1 VKSFRLFITRSGET
15 EWSRA
20 RRFTGPRDVALTDL
34 GRRQSE
40 AAAQALA
47 GEALVGVH
55 ASPAE
60 PARAAAEMI
69 AKPHRLEIA
78 LDEDLREMGFGEWE
92 GLTGDEAGARTP
104 ALYAGWREAPD
115 RMTPPG
121 GEPLA
126 AVAARVGRALARLR
140 ARDGAGPVVVVTH
153 AIVARLLVLEALGLG
168 PGRLWSVDA
177 SPAGITE
184 IEYQTDWATVHR
196 MNTLAHLHDV

>member
-1 VKSFRLFITRSGET
+1 MFITRHGET

-20 RRFTGPRDVALTDL
+20 RRFAGPGDAALTDF

-40 AAAQALA
+40 ALAQALA
-47 GEALVGVH
+47 GETVAAVH
-55 ASPAE
+55 ASPSE

-78 LDEDLREMGFGEWE
+78 VDADFREMSFGEWE
-92 GLTGDEAGARTP
+92 GLTGEDAAARAP
-104 ALYAGWREAPD
+104 ALFAEWREAPE

-121 GEPLA
+121 GEPLT
-126 AVAARVGRALARLR
+126 AVVARVARGLARLR
-140 ARDGAGPVVVVTH
+140 DTGATGAVVLVTH
-153 AIVARLLVLEALGLG
+153 AIVARLIVLDALGLA

-177 SPAGITE
+177 SPAGLTE
-184 IEYQTDWATVHR
+184 IEYQPDWATVHR

>member
-1 VKSFRLFITRSGET
+1 MKSFRLFITRHGET

-20 RRFTGPRDVALTDL
+20 RRFAGSGDLALTDL

-40 AAAQALA
+40 ALAQALA
-47 GEALVGVH
+47 GEAVAAVH

-78 LDEDLREMGFGEWE
+78 VDADFREMSFGDWE
-92 GLTGDEAGARTP
+92 GLTGEDAAARAP
-104 ALYAGWREAPD
+104 ALFAEWREAPD

-121 GEPLA
+121 GEPLTA
-126 AVAARVGRALARLR
+126 LAARVARGLARLR
-140 ARDGAGPVVVVTH
+140 EGGATGAVVLVTH
-153 AIVARLLVLEALGLG
+153 AIVARLIVLDALGLG

-177 SPAGITE
+177 SPAGLTE
-184 IEYQTDWATVHR
+184 IEYQPDWATVHR